1 MTTSLLQLHFCT
13 VALICATTSLEAQR
27 RRPGTQ
33 VPPPVIGP
41 VRPATPETKP
51 GVPTAAAV
59 ATVLQVAK
67 SEHCNAA
74 DVTWWSRHKHYLAAD
89 TIRTGGAIACSPDPT
104 RPAILLFHGLH
115 QNKSTWTAPS
125 YTEYAWDYQGSPPS
139 EKRIEGTQSEPRV
152 GPHHVGRSE
161 WLYGDNRAG
170 WDADVNWFDY
180 LRKQNFTVATWTQV
194 PETFDAAYPSA
205 VEAFDTFL
213 AHTLARSPNAPPP
226 VALVAHSRGGLLIRK
241 LLKEKGSQGRVRWVV
256 TIHTPH
262 GGSEHGRLPGQL
274 TAEVVDLWE
283 SWIPG
288 EMPARIKEEAKEVIM
303 EGLRP
308 LTKMIWKDENRE
320 LQSDGPL
327 IRGLAEGEAELPDV
341 KYYTWGGLN
350 PNVFRMYLWN
360 YDAMSIVPQTR
371 CCPPE
376 AYYVWRIKPVEIG
389 PLSPVAGALRD
400 FIPELKPGYGDIL
413 VAEEKTRLP
422 WSTHFTDQLN
432 HAEVLWNRDLQR
444 QVAELIK

>member
-1 MTTSLLQLHFCT
+1 MMTKSPLRLHCCTLALL
-13 VALICATTSLEAQR
+13 CAATSLEAQR

-41 VRPATPETKP
+41 VRPPPTEPKP
-51 GVPTAAAV
+51 GIPTAATA
-59 ATVLQVAK
+59 VLQVAK
-67 SEHCNAA
+67 SEHCNPA
-74 DVTWWSRHKHYLAAD
+74 DVKWWSQFKHYDAAD
-89 TIRTGGAIACSPDPT
+89 TIRTGGAIACSADPT
-104 RPAILLFHGLH
+104 RPAILLLHGLH

-125 YTEYAWDYQGSPPS
+125 YTEYAWDYRGSPPS
-139 EKRIEGTQSEPRV
+139 EKRIGDTQSKPRA
-152 GPHHVGRSE
+152 GPHHIGRSE
-161 WLYGDNRAG
+161 WLYGDDRAG
-170 WDADVNWFDY
+170 WDASVNWFDY
-180 LRKQNFTVATWTQV
+180 LRKQNFTVATWSQE

-205 VEAFDTFL
+205 VEALDNFL

-241 LLKEKGSQGRVRWVV
+241 LLKEKGSQGRIRWVI
-256 TIHTPH
+256 TIHTPY

-274 TAEVVDLWE
+274 AAEVTDLWD
-283 SWIPG
+283 SWSPVDIPG
-288 EMPARIKEEAKEVIM
+288 DTKEQAKEVIM

-320 LQSDGPL
+320 LTPGGPL
-327 IRGLAEGEAELPDV
+327 IRGLAEGDSALPDV

-350 PNVFRMYLWN
+350 PNVFKMYLWY
-360 YDAMSIVPQTR
+360 YDAMSAVLQTK

-376 AYYVWRIKPVEIG
+376 GYYVWRIKPVEIG
-389 PLSPVAGALRD
+389 PLSPVAAALRD
-400 FIPELKPGYGDIL
+400 FIPEVKPGYGDIL
-413 VAEEKTRLP
+413 VAEENTRLP